1 MATFTAINC
10 KRQSGG
16 AMRGTLDY
24 MSQKKKTLWGDAQ
37 LVVGHNCVPQSA
49 YTEMLTTKQ
58 QFRKTEGR
66 QFYHFVQS
74 FAEDDPIT
82 PAEANAIGLELA
94 QREFPGFEVVIATH
108 VDTNHIHNH
117 LVVNSVSCM
126 DGKKLH
132 QSADDLLAHRKA
144 NDEICQAHGL
154 SILERPEKQSR
165 MKRMKPGEYQAGLY
179 ADSWKLDLIQTIND
193 VLEYAGNPDEFID
206 GMEREGYQVIW
217 TENRKQIADEETVQ
231 KIITALENESLKY
244 ETYYKLII
252 VTGMRWGEC
261 CGLKWSDIDFERNS
275 IHIQRN
281 VVKLTGEEVFTK
293 PPKTAAGDRYV
304 YFSPEMESL
313 LKEYRQECDWQ
324 ADAYENRKLTE
335 DDFVFRKHY
344 SSDPMTPSS
353 FTWRFKLILKKN
365 GLPEKLNVHSLRHSN
380 ASLLIA
386 NGTDVAT
393 VASLLGH
400 SQPSTTLDIYTH
412 AFDKNK
418 KAASET
424 LQQSLE
430 I

>member
-10 KRQSGG
+10 KHQSGG
-16 AMRGTLDY
+16 AMKGTLDY
-24 MSQKKKTLWGDAQ
+24 VSQKKKTLWGDTQ

-58 QFRKTEGR
+58 QFRKTDGR

-74 FAEDDPIT
+74 FAEDDPVT

-108 VDTNHIHNH
+108 VDTNHILNH
-117 LVVNSVSCM
+117 LVVNSVSCV

-132 QSADDLLAHRKA
+132 QNADDLLAHRKA
-144 NDEICQAHGL
+144 NDEICLTHGL
-154 SILERPEKQSR
+154 NILERPEKQSR